1 MMERTGEIALQDEFQ
16 KQIEMGLGGGVDTQ
30 KVLLWNKDHAFLR
43 MDPHTKRNRSMVVM
57 GDVGFTSDT
66 AYGETRNKICVNI
79 TGLVSSIYE
88 VNKDSFNAWL
98 KKYPDVTMSPYDL
111 ATLCASHLAD
121 LFENQHF
128 DDKTGLWRMMLAF
141 GEKFAW
147 EQMAKQFNLD
157 KDPRFIPA
165 KLIAGAPISAEPL
178 HYIVCHTSQHNRA
191 CFLDLVPQWLNEKVG
206 DLSVQ
211 CQTLAHK
218 LFQEPGN
225 HHFWI
230 RECPVGET
238 TQEYPDFLLFV
249 NGLPIVYVEMK
260 TPDAGIAAAIKDFQ
274 IKPNYQGAPLCLA
287 SNGAQVIVTQ
297 TPQGRLESWVA
308 YAGNMSNKVYPDRDN
323 PLNAQQYF
331 VEQILSR
338 PKRLEFLITRC
349 CSADSSGKLKVARA
363 QQYQALARFE
373 QDMQWS
379 EIANTVLKN
388 NGKEPM
394 AFDNRLIRHTQ
405 RTGKTHTM
413 IRAIHLALEGHSDL
427 FRLSLL
433 MVGEVQ
439 ILGQIYSEIQRNIA
453 LGDNFVTIQRAES
466 RKQLQDII
474 HQEANAQTHTKGK
487 VILANMQKISQQEI
501 NSISIPD
508 SNKTLVVLDEGHL
521 AQTGVT
527 SDLRDML
534 FPNAVHLLLTATPKS
549 SMTQHYNITE
559 DWHVLDDFGFGLAKA
574 SEMVCPVVFKRYTY
588 SFNDNAARLGQ
599 LVESL
604 KPALGDVSTSE
615 IDEILQDEFDGE
627 GSSKIARSLV
637 QAVRR
642 QLENDIIEERLNALT
657 SELQKYENALEVR
670 NGSPIFR
677 PRALVFDRDTENA
690 IAIIKFIQNKNKA
703 QGCSDLNMY
712 NGWRFGIDVS
722 NFGKDTSG
730 NDART
735 FQELNP
741 TLSSQSDM
749 ESRLESMDP
758 ALRVDVLLA
767 VGKYT
772 KGYDNNQLA
781 VVGLLRNI
789 AEPSLMNQIYT
800 RPATKREG
808 KAKGVCLDL
817 SFGKNN
823 QLCWKESLRLYD
835 KNVDLKNLLE
845 QKDIDQLL
853 LEVKTALQNA
863 CATLRID
870 LETLAKPNEV
880 IHVLEQLTEDVK
892 KENARN
898 FVLQARVVTSLIN
911 TMPDSSI
918 FGELRSPLVGLRC
931 TLQNLQSMYP
941 DLVKDESL
949 IDGGVDAGYSPK
961 KLGEIIRQA
970 LNVLGQSSLKAL
982 LDVRLHEGENVS
994 PDSEEVLQA
1003 VQNVKMKNTRNT
1015 TITALEAVVGRKLP
1029 THSST
1034 VLFESLNRMLDRL
1047 RDDNQTVEQ
1056 HKEQLQEAC
1065 GVLKQ
1070 LLNDTNDF
1078 CSAFYSNLDKF
1089 LLSKTAAL
1097 DAKLEDVG
1105 LQEHG
1110 VTHDVLKL
1118 ASSEMTNDF
1127 NQWFLGLSAQWVERS
1142 PGVLAQ
1148 VWRSQYQRSSLA
1160 DFVPLA
1166 SAAQH
1171 IHGLDQS
1178 QWIESF
1184 NQLERETT
1192 RALLNDHSNELE
1204 EHSSLIQ
1211 GVMRATLDEREVL
1224 RNAVAWCEN
1233 ASGER

>member
-1 MMERTGEIALQDEFQ
+1 MERTGEIALQDGFQ
-16 KQIEMGLGGGVDTQ
+16 KQIETGLGGVEAQ
-30 KVLLWNKDHAFLR
+30 KVLLWNKNHAFLR

-57 GDVGFTSDT
+57 GDVALTSDT
-66 AYGETRNKICVNI
+66 AYGEPRNNICVNI
-79 TGLVSSIYE
+79 TGLVSSIHE
-88 VNKDSFNAWL
+88 VNKDNFNAWL
-98 KKYPDVTMSPYDL
+98 KKHPNVTMSSYDL
-111 ATLCASHLAD
+111 AKLCASHLAD
-121 LFENQHF
+121 LFENNRF

-147 EQMAKQFNLD
+147 EQMAAHFNLD
-157 KDPRFIPA
+157 KDPRFVPA

-178 HYIVCHTSQHNRA
+178 HYIACHTSQHNRA

-218 LFQEPGN
+218 LFQTPGN

-297 TPQGRLESWVA
+297 TPQGRLESWVG
-308 YAGNMSNKVYPDRDN
+308 YPGNMSNKVYKHEGDN

-349 CSADSSGKLKVARA
+349 CSADDSGKLKVARA

-379 EIANTVLKN
+379 EIANTVLKEHN
-388 NGKEPM
+388 KDPID
-394 AFDNRLIRHTQ
+394 FDNRLIRHTQ

-413 IRAIHLALEGHSDL
+413 IRAIHLALEGHSNL

-439 ILGQIYSEIQRNIA
+439 ILGQISNEIKRNIA
-453 LGDNFVTIQRAES
+453 LGDNFLTIQRAES

-474 HQEANAQTHTKGK
+474 QLEANVQTHTKGK
-487 VILANMQKISQQEI
+487 VILANMQKISHQEI

-521 AQTGVT
+521 AQTGMT

-534 FPNAVHLLLTATPKS
+534 FPNAVHLLLTATPKN
-549 SMTQHYNITE
+549 SMTQHYNITK

-588 SFNDNAARLGQ
+588 SFNDNAVRLGQ

-604 KPALGDVSTSE
+604 KPALGDVSTSD
-615 IDEILQDEFDGE
+615 IDQILQDEFDGE
-627 GSSKIARSLV
+627 GSSKIARSLA

-657 SELQKYENALEVR
+657 FELQKYENALEVR

-690 IAIIKFIQNKNKA
+690 IAIIKFIQEKNKA
-703 QGCSDLNMY
+703 QGSTDLNSY

-741 TLSSQSDM
+741 TLSNQKDM
-749 ESRLESMDP
+749 EARLESMDP
-758 ALRVDVLLA
+758 ALRIDVLLA

-823 QLCWKESLRLYD
+823 QMCWKESLRLYD
-835 KNVDLKNLLE
+835 KKVDLNNLLE
-845 QKDIDQLL
+845 QDDIDQLL
-853 LEVKTALQNA
+853 LEIKTALQNA
-863 CATLRID
+863 CDALHID
-870 LETLAKPNEV
+870 LETLTKPNEV

-892 KENARN
+892 KESARH
-898 FVLQARVVTSLIN
+898 FVLRARTVTSLIN

-941 DLVKDESL
+941 DLIEDDSL
-949 IDGGVDAGYSPK
+949 VNGVLDAGHSPQ
-961 KLGEIIRQA
+961 KLGEMIRQA
-970 LNVLGQSSLKAL
+970 LTILGQSSLKAL
-982 LDVRLHEGENVS
+982 LDVRLHEGENVAPES
-994 PDSEEVLQA
+994 AEVLQS
-1003 VQNVKMKNTRNT
+1003 VENVKIKNTRNT
-1015 TITALEAVVGRKLP
+1015 TITALEAVVGRKRD

-1034 VLFESLNRMLDRL
+1034 ILMESLNRMLDRL
-1047 RDDNQTVEQ
+1047 RDDNQTFEQ

-1065 GVLKQ
+1065 IVIKQ
-1070 LLNDTNDF
+1070 MLNDKNDF
-1078 CSAFYSNLDKF
+1078 CAAFYGNLDKF

-1097 DAKLEDVG
+1097 NAKLEDVG
-1105 LQEHG
+1105 LQENG
-1110 VTHDVLKL
+1110 VMHDVLNL
-1118 ASSEMTNDF
+1118 ASFEMTNDF
-1127 NQWFLGLSAQWVERS
+1127 NQWFLGLNAQWVERS
-1142 PGVLAQ
+1142 PAVLAQ
-1148 VWRSQYQRSSLA
+1148 VWRNQYERSSLA
-1160 DFVPLA
+1160 DFLA
-1166 SAAQH
+1166 PTSAAEH
-1171 IHGLDQS
+1171 MHALTQS
-1178 QWIESF
+1178 QW
-1184 NQLERETT
+1184 LEAFTGLKMETT
-1192 RALLNDHSNELE
+1192 RALLNEHSNELE
-1204 EHSSLIQ
+1204 EHTSLIQ
-1211 GVMRATLDEREVL
+1211 SVMCATLEERQIL

-1233 ASGER
+1233 SGEH